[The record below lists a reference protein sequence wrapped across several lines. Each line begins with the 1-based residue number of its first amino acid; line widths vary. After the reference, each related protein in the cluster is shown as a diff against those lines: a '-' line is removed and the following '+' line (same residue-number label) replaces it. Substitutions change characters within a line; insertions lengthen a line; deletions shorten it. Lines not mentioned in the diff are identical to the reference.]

1 MCLVSPARFLAPSY
15 RLLPSST
22 HLCEQLLS
30 REQVQRHGEAPSAKS
45 DIMLLPKMEIFDTT
59 PSLVCAWLICLVG
72 PRASTA
78 VPAAGLGGRKR
89 RRSHREERVGRSSTR
104 GRLWARFDRPGRPAR
119 AIERDWRTSIALRAR
134 RSLLVV
140 AYLGARVRPTARRA
154 GRG

>member
-45 DIMLLPKMEIFDTT
+45 DIMPLPKMEIFDTT
-59 PSLVCAWLICLVG
+59 PSLVCAWLLWLVG
-72 PRASTA
+72 PRASRA

-89 RRSHREERVGRSSTR
+89 RRSHRDERVGRSSTR
-104 GRLWARFDRPGRPAR
+104 ARLWARFDRPGRPVR

-140 AYLGARVRPTARRA
+140 AYLGAPVRPTARRA

>member
-1 MCLVSPARFLAPSY
+1 MCLVSLARFLAPSY

-30 REQVQRHGEAPSAKS
+30 REQVQRLGEAPSAKS
-45 DIMLLPKMEIFDTT
+45 DIMPLPKMEIFDTIT

-89 RRSHREERVGRSSTR
+89 RRSHRDERVGRSSTR
-104 GRLWARFDRPGRPAR
+104 ARRWARFDRPGRLAR
-119 AIERDWRTSIALRAR
+119 AIERHWRTSIALRAR
-134 RSLLVV
+134 QSLLVV
-140 AYLGARVRPTARRA
+140 AYLGAGVPPTAQ
-154 GRG
+154 